1 MNIPAYNTGFYH
13 LIDFSLNLLDILD
26 DFDYS
31 YPFVLSV
38 YHRIDYF
45 DDLSPIERYYLLVSL
60 YYRYERFT

>member
-31 YPFVLSV
+31 YDFVLNV
-38 YHRIDYF
+38 YLRIDYF
-45 DDLSPIERYYLLVSL
+45 DDLSPLERYGLLVSL
-60 YYRYERFT
+60 YQRFERII